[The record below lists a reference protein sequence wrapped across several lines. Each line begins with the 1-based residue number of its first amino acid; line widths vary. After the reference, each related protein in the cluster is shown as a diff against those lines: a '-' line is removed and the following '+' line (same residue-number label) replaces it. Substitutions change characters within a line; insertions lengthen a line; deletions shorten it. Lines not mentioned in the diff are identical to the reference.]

1 MSCAENL
8 SNEPRV
14 FYGRSTSK
22 SSRFAER
29 MSRAE
34 RPDRCGYF
42 VVSRETAGFL
52 SRFVVALSVLTL
64 SCGYRSEQAIA
75 EASLLC
81 VRSAPPKLPDAS
93 ALEAVLDGA
102 REELSH
108 HGSLGSSYPCLV
120 VEVLRVDETGTGV
133 SAGAR
138 SGQPFARGVSLGVLA
153 RGWVEQ
159 SPGGTPSRDTG
170 DVRRS
175 ARAAVVPEGPADS
188 IRHGDE
194 LRAAGERVGRALAAR
209 VLGLPEPA
217 DEAP

>member
-14 FYGRSTSK
+14 FYGRSPSK
-22 SSRFAER
+22 YSRFAER

-52 SRFVVALSVLTL
+52 GTFALGVSVLTL

-81 VRSAPPKLPDAS
+81 VRAAPPKVPDAS
-93 ALEAVLDGA
+93 AIEGVLDGA
-102 REELSH
+102 REELSRH
-108 HGSLGSSYPCLV
+108 DSLGSSYPCLV
-120 VEVLRVDETGTGV
+120 VEVLRIDETGTGV
-133 SAGAR
+133 SAGAG
-138 SGQPFARGVSLGVLA
+138 SAQPFARGVSLSVVA

-159 SPGGTPSRDTG
+159 SPAGAPSRDTG
-170 DVRRS
+170 DVRRT
-175 ARAAVVPEGPADS
+175 ARAAVVPEGAADS